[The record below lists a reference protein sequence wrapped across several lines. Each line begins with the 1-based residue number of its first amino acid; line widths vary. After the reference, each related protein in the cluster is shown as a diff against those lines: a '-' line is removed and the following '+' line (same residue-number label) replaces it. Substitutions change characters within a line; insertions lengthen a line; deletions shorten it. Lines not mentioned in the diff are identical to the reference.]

1 MITENLPQVDLRDVG
16 QNTEGACRLKNM
28 MKKAA
33 RGGEIRIGFLGGSI
47 TQGCLASSPE
57 KCYAHKV
64 FEWFEETF
72 PDASFKYINAGIGA
86 TDSQF
91 GCARAEEDLLSYEP
105 DICFAEFSVNDE
117 CDEHFHETYEGLV
130 RKILKSSPDRALMLI
145 FNVRYDNGKNAEPV
159 HRMIADRY
167 SIPCVSMKKALW
179 SELENGRIERD
190 LLTSD
195 GLHPNDTG
203 HSLVA
208 SVIISVLEEIRSHM
222 DDEACCEEEIPE
234 PETENA
240 YEDSVRYRNDNS
252 GGILIECK
260 GFEPDTSVQSG
271 MLDRFKKGWTA
282 TEKGSYMV
290 FRVTGTCIGIQYRRT
305 IQKPA
310 PVAKVTID
318 GGASGEIILDAN
330 FDEDWG
336 DKLSLETVLDH
347 GKSGEHTVR
356 IELTEAHEGDILPF
370 YLVSVIAS
378 GR

>member
-1 MITENLPQVDLRDVG
+1 MITEELPQVDLRG
-16 QNTEGACRLKNM
+16 AGKNTAGAGRIKNM

-47 TQGCLASSPE
+47 TQGSLASSPE

-64 FEWFEETF
+64 FEWFVETF
-72 PDASFKYINAGIGA
+72 PKADFKYINAGIGA

-91 GCARAEEDLLSYEP
+91 GCARAEDDLLAQKP

-117 CDEHFHETYEGLV
+117 CDEHYHETYEGLV
-130 RKILKSSPDRALMLI
+130 RKILKSSSDRALMLI
-145 FNVRYDNGKNAEPV
+145 FNVRYDNGKTAEPV
-159 HRMIADRY
+159 HERTADRY
-167 SIPCVSMKKALW
+167 GVPCVSMKKVLW
-179 SELENGRIERD
+179 SGLENGRIERD
-190 LLTSD
+190 LLSPD

-208 SVIISVLEEIRSHM
+208 SVIISVLEEIRTHM
-222 DDEACCEEEIPE
+222 DEVSCEGEMPE
-234 PETENA
+234 PETKNA

-260 GFEPDTSVQSG
+260 GFEPDKSVQSG
-271 MLDRFKKGWTA
+271 ILDRFKKGWTA
-282 TEKGSYMV
+282 TEKGAYMV

-318 GGASGEIILDAN
+318 SDASGKFILDAN

-356 IELTEAHEGDILPF
+356 IELTEAHEGDMLPF